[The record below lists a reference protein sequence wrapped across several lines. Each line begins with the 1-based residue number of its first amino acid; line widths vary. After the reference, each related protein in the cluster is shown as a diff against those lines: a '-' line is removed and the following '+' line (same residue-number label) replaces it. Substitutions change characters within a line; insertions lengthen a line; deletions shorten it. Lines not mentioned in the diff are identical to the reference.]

1 MMIKNNLISI
11 LIGGGTLLYSSCEII
26 NPEEISPAY
35 IYIDNFTVTSSIE
48 SQGYPSSK
56 ITDGWVYIN
65 GIFVGAYELPASV
78 PVLTEGETD
87 IIVYAGIKEN
97 GISGVSMI
105 YPFYNAYSLTR
116 TLTAGATDTLH
127 PSCTY
132 KPSSGI
138 QFDMLER
145 FESSNAFE
153 GVETEVTLGTTTDPE
168 LVFEGN
174 RSAIA
179 SFIPDADTF
188 HVASSEPIAFPGA
201 DKQMFLE
208 LDYKAGMSFN
218 VWLKCNTSGQPVYDE
233 VLTITE
239 KDYWNKIYVNLN
251 PSLQFF
257 AQYSP
262 ETIQLEFRAVNG
274 DNDTSSI
281 LFDNIKIIRTK

>member
-1 MMIKNNLISI
+1 MLNKPREI
-11 LIGGGTLLYSSCEII
+11 LIILFAVGLFAGCEII
-26 NPEEISPAY
+26 NPEEITPSY
-35 IYIDNFTVTSSIE
+35 VYIDDFTLSTNLE
-48 SQGYPSSK
+48 TQGYASSK
-56 ITDGWVYIN
+56 ITDGWIYIN
-65 GIFVGAYELPASV
+65 GTFIGAYELPATV

-87 IIVYAGIKEN
+87 IIIYPGIKEN

-105 YPFYNAYSLTR
+105 YPFYNAYTITR

-132 KPSSGI
+132 KPSAGI

-145 FESSNAFE
+145 FESSNAFG
-153 GVETEVTLGTTTDPE
+153 GVETEVGLNTTTDPS

-179 SFIPDADTF
+179 NFYPDLDTF
-188 HVASSEPIAFPGA
+188 RVASSEPIAFPGA

-208 LDYKAGMSFN
+208 LDYLAGMDFN
-218 VWLKCNTSGQPVYDE
+218 VWLKCNTTDQPVYDE

-262 ETIQLEFRAVNG
+262 ISIQLEFRAVNY

-281 LFDNIKIIRTK
+281 MFDNVKIIQTK